1 MDWEDGTWYEGEF
14 VNGRFEG
21 YNSFIEKYFISLISG
36 DILSVLAVKRI
47 VSRFDPSCLLNH
59 RLIAG

>member
-36 DILSVLAVKRI
+36 DILSVLAV
-47 VSRFDPSCLLNH
+47 SRFDPSCLLNH